1 MSQQK
6 FIELSRDFFIDDRFA
21 DAFKRQGLVSIDSI
35 FNFSGATELVKSNIS
50 KYRTRLTFDITAP
63 DTTLFLKRYDDPPIL
78 DQVKRW
84 TQGRRWQ
91 SIADFDR
98 LPAEILNDSGIKTPK
113 TIAYGSQFKGLFE
126 RRSFIVTEK
135 LPAAESIER
144 KLPDFVLKP
153 TTPQAVK
160 MKKEFIN
167 SLAVFIC
174 KFHKT
179 GCFHRDL
186 YFAHIFLGE
195 NGEFY
200 LIDLQRTFKPK
211 ISAFRYRVKDIAQLY
226 YSAPG
231 KYFSRADRLRF
242 YLRYRGISSL
252 TAADRFFIRL
262 VKAKAW
268 RIAGHDMRHD
278 RQVPFAM

>member
-6 FIELSRDFFIDDRFA
+6 FIELSKDFFIDDRFA
-21 DAFKRQGLVSIDSI
+21 SAFERQGLVSIDSI
-35 FNFSGATELVKSNIS
+35 FNFTGATELVKSNIS

-63 DTTLFLKRYDDPPIL
+63 DTTLFLKCYDNPPIL
-78 DQVKRW
+78 DQVKTW
-84 TQGRRWQ
+84 FQHGQHQ

-98 LPAEILNDSGIKTPK
+98 LPAEMLNKSGIKTPK
-113 TIAYGSQFKGLFE
+113 TIAYGSQFKGPFE
-126 RRSFIVTEK
+126 RRSFIITEK
-135 LPAAESIER
+135 IPAAESIER
-144 KLPDFVLKP
+144 KLPDFVTEP
-153 TTPQAVK
+153 ATSQAAK
-160 MKKEFIN
+160 MKKKFIN
-167 SLAVFIC
+167 SLAVFIR
-174 KFHKT
+174 KFHET

-200 LIDLQRTFKPK
+200 LIDLQRTFKPRA
-211 ISAFRYRVKDIAQLY
+211 SAFKYRVKDIAQLY

-242 YLRYRGISSL
+242 YLRYRGVSRL

-268 RIAGHDMRHD
+268 RIAGHDMRHG